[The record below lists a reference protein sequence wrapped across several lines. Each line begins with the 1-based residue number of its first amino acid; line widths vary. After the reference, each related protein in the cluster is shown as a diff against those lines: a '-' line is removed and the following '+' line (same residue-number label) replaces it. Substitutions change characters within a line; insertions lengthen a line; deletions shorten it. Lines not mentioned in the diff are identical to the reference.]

1 MGRVYSPEELKEGL
15 LPNPDA
21 QQEAARYILDQ
32 LHQLDAVD
40 PVLAREIACVVYGS
54 TVTGRADIR
63 SDVDICVSVYAP
75 KIEGEGLSRA
85 QRVFEGI
92 VRDAEARYGVYIE
105 ERVVAEEAFF
115 QAGTYSD
122 DGISYSL
129 DPLYVRHLITVAE
142 QKPEWAYGT
151 MPLDGYREPMC
162 DPHGE
167 DRAAV
172 AWSTVHFTE
181 HKQAHMAAAMAR
193 ASSGETDYNDLQR
206 ALELPKAMGRKAI
219 VVCGGMVDL
228 GVTDKQAMHT
238 RLNQL
243 THQFQNGGRLRHAQH
258 ALQQLDAD
266 YSRVLEA
273 SLRGDMSIEGYQQ
286 WLRENQ
292 LPALEIAHEIAKGWG
307 EVFEVHAQQVSRET
321 GIKAEEALSAIGLY
335 EKE

>member
-15 LPNPDA
+15 LPKPNA

-32 LHQLDAVD
+32 LRQLDAVD

-54 TVTGRADIR
+54 TVTGQADIR
-63 SDVDICVSVYAP
+63 SDVDICASIYAP
-75 KIEGEGLSRA
+75 KSEGGGLSRA
-85 QRVFEGI
+85 QHVFEGI
-92 VRDAEARYGVYIE
+92 VRDAETRYGVYIE

-129 DPLYVRHLITVAE
+129 DPLYARHLITVAE

-151 MPLDGYREPMC
+151 MPLEGYREPMF

-181 HKQAHMAAAMAR
+181 HKQAHMAVARTR
-193 ASSGETDYNDLQR
+193 ASTGDIYYKDFQR

-228 GVTDKQAMHT
+228 GVTDKRAMHI

-243 THQFQNGGRLRHAQH
+243 TDQFENGDRLRHAQH
-258 ALQQLDAD
+258 ALQELDAA
-266 YSRVLEA
+266 YSEVLNA
-273 SLRGDMSIEGYQQ
+273 SLRGGISVAGYQQ
-286 WLRENQ
+286 WLQQNQ
-292 LPALEIAHEIAKGWG
+292 LPALEIAHEIAKRWG

-321 GIKAEEALSAIGLY
+321 GIKEEEALSTLGLY